1 MLVTVAAETE
11 RDYRNGPKGQSD
23 PSIVLISYPQ
33 KGALISCDIE
43 MESVK
48 EKQLSFSYGGRNT
61 EGCIGRNKNIE
72 SLN

>member
-48 EKQLSFSYGGRNT
+48 RETALILLWWKKHRGMYREKQ
-61 EGCIGRNKNIE
+61 KH
-72 SLN
+72 